1 MARTENLLILT
12 ADTLRTTRHG
22 ASRPLAC
29 TPGRTRLCRHA
40 RRVRRSE
47 RQTLVRGRLQNCLP
61 VRLLRG
67 CKLPAPCFS
76 ADCDKCTEHIV
87 MPGPVGLAGE
97 LFDDGTRLYDASFD
111 GREQHQT
118 HSQAHDEANAS
129 KAGRPPAPPT
139 PHPTSGRSRGGR
151 AGRHNPKWRNWKPLT
166 NR

>member
-1 MARTENLLILT
+1 
-12 ADTLRTTRHG
+12 
-22 ASRPLAC
+22 
-29 TPGRTRLCRHA
+29 
-40 RRVRRSE
+40 
-47 RQTLVRGRLQNCLP
+47 
-61 VRLLRG
+61 
-67 CKLPAPCFS
+67 
-76 ADCDKCTEHIV
+76 

-166 NR
+166 NLTVEWLFQHAIPAGATERLPT